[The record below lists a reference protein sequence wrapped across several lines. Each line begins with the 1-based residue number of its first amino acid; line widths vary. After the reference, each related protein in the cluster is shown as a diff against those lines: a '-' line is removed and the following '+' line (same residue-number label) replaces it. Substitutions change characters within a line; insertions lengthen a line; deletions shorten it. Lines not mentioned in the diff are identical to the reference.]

1 MKKVYLLSEV
11 ARLFK
16 KRPHV
21 IAYAISSGL
30 VPEPKLRIGNKRIFV
45 DEDIRRL
52 ATHFGIACDQDAH
65 GQSQGKGAP
74 CRNS

>member
-1 MKKVYLLSEV
+1 MKKVYLLSDV

-45 DEDIRRL
+45 QEDIGRL
-52 ATHFGIACDQDAH
+52 AAHFDIAYDLDEHSPAK
-65 GQSQGKGAP
+65 GKEAP
-74 CRNS
+74 CPSS